1 MICPYLIPEVRF
13 ETLPFIRIET
23 LPFERK
29 KELLLTL
36 ENGTVE
42 FFLGIVTMVIVV
54 I

>member
-1 MICPYLIPEVRF
+1 MRF
-13 ETLPFIRIET
+13 ETLPFRRIET

-36 ENGTVE
+36 ENGAVE
-42 FFLGIVTMVIVV
+42 FFFEDYRLSVVKIAMVIVV